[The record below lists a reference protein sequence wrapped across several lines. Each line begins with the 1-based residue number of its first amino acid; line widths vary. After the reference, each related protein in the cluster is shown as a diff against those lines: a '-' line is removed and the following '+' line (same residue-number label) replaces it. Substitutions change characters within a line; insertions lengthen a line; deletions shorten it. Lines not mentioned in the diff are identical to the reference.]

1 MRRVLAVAACA
12 LLALPAVAVAGPPG
26 KWTKVTGLDYTASNI
41 DELGLARTSNGV
53 LHVVYVK
60 SPGGTSPDQLL
71 HGALSADARQLLGP
85 DPVVTFG
92 SLNAGAALTAGPG
105 GLRAF
110 FAGLNDLGTP
120 YAALTNSMSTATSS
134 DGSSWLVAPA
144 PASNGTPAGSSPV
157 YAGDGI
163 SGTLATDGTPVS
175 AWGDSAPGAAGY
187 HLGLNPAAPDVHFP
201 ASGCC
206 IYNPALAVDT
216 GSGQLVAAWYAN
228 SSPGA
233 FVQLLRGG
241 QVTRV
246 PSSSAAGQS
255 QRMGLS
261 GRLGAPGVYLAYTAG
276 SNPFDGRPA
285 LWRVGSAKPAVLRV
299 KRGARFTG
307 IAPAPGGRLW
317 VFWAVEQRLYAAR
330 TNPAAT
336 RFGAIVSLKA
346 PKGTD
351 NVWRLAG
358 EASLGPLD
366 LLVHLSR
373 SDSDLGSY
381 HQRILPGLS
390 LSVKK
395 IKGAVVLKVTDAGA
409 AVKGAKVTLT
419 GGRKKRKATTAKNG
433 KVTFTTPV
441 GGKYSAVATK
451 KGYAKA
457 TSKFKV
463 K

>member
-1 MRRVLAVAACA
+1 MRRALAIAASA
-12 LLALPAVAVAGPPG
+12 LLALPAAAVAGPPG

-41 DELGLARTSNGV
+41 DELGLARTADGV

-60 SPGGTSPDQLL
+60 EPGGAGAAQLL

-85 DPVVTFG
+85 HAIVTFG
-92 SLNAGAALTAGPG
+92 GLNQGAALTAGPG

-110 FAGLNDLGTP
+110 FAGTNDLGTP
-120 YAALTNSMSTATSS
+120 FAALSNTMSTATST
-134 DGSSWLVAPA
+134 DGSSWVVAPG
-144 PASNGTPAGSSPV
+144 PVSNSTPAGASPV

-163 SGTLATDGTPVS
+163 SATLAADGTPVS
-175 AWGDSAPGAAGY
+175 AWGDSAPGGAGY
-187 HLGLNPAAPDVHFP
+187 HLGLDPAAPDQRFP
-201 ASGCC
+201 MSGCC
-206 IYNPALAVDT
+206 LYNPAVAVDAA
-216 GSGQLVAAWYAN
+216 SGQLVAAWYAN
-228 SSPGA
+228 ASPGA
-233 FVQLLRGG
+233 FVQHLPGG
-241 QVTRV
+241 QATRA

-276 SNPFDGRPA
+276 ANPFDGRPA
-285 LWRVGSAKPAVLRV
+285 LWRVGSAKPTVLRV
-299 KRGARFTG
+299 ERGARFTG

-317 VFWAVEQRLYAAR
+317 VFWALEQRLYAAR

-336 RFGAIVSLKA
+336 RFGAIVSIKA

-381 HQRILPGLS
+381 HQRILPGLL
-390 LSVKK
+390 LSVTKT
-395 IKGAVVLKVTDAGA
+395 KGAVVLKVTDAGA
-409 AVKGAKVTLT
+409 AVQGAKVTLA
-419 GGRKKRKATTAKNG
+419 GRGKKKKATTGKSG
-433 KVTFTTPV
+433 KVTFKTPV
-441 GGKYSAVATK
+441 AGKYSAVATK
-451 KGYAKA
+451 GGYAKA
-457 TSKFKV
+457 THRLTV